1 MKHLSDTHT
10 WVEPGHKLPDFE
22 HIRPINLNQNVS
34 TAGNVRT
41 LKKLMRYRFIG
52 LTLLSVIL
60 GTGGALT
67 SAAQVPTAPSLK
79 PQLVA
84 ASDVVATRDAALLR
98 EGLQAVDRGDWFE
111 VRQSESLI
119 RDTTA
124 RDILTWYRARR
135 DSRMLFDEMDRAL
148 TRLGGWPEI
157 NTIRARAE
165 EFIGGSTLD
174 AHARVAWFENHGGAR
189 TGIGHITFA
198 RALEALGRDEEAL
211 REVRAAWH
219 GRTLNKDLSQ
229 RTYAKYQDK
238 LTQADHRRRADFLLW
253 TRQTSAAERMKPL
266 LTPDWKTLVDARS
279 RLIRRARGVDTAVDS
294 VSRELQSH
302 PGLLFDRAEW
312 RRRARMT
319 DRVTPLLRQIDGAS
333 IPAAG
338 RSRLWKARHPQART
352 ALKNGDWRL
361 TYELAAPHGMTS
373 GRDFAEA
380 EWLAGWVAL
389 RHLGDA
395 NLALEHFERLQTG
408 VSTPISLSRALYWK
422 GRSHEALGDQPAAD
436 AAYAAAATHR
446 FSYYGQLAAEKVM
459 QGTIQISAAYTVTE
473 TDRSNFDSRSLVRA
487 MRLFA
492 ENGWD
497 ASFRKFAYHLDD
509 QLTRPQDFDLL
520 AELGRQYHYA
530 DIGVRGAKAGLA
542 KGVVA
547 PDAAYPLV
555 DYTLLR
561 EPDVERSLMLALS
574 RQESEMN
581 PAAISHANARG
592 LMQFIPRTAKLEARR
607 QGLPFRTSWLTDDPG
622 YNMTLGGAHLDTLL
636 NQFNGSYIMT
646 AAAYNAGASRPQRW
660 IGEYGDPRA
669 GEIDPVDWVEF
680 IPFSETRNYVQRV
693 LENTQV
699 YRHRLSGQ
707 PEAIRLSDDLQRG
720 RFGKN

>member
-1 MKHLSDTHT
+1 MYQRQE
-10 WVEPGHKLPDFE
+10 VEG
-22 HIRPINLNQNVS
+22 
-34 TAGNVRT
+34 T
-41 LKKLMRYRFIG
+41 LKKLMRNRFIS
-52 LTLLSVIL
+52 LTFFSL
-60 GTGGALT
+60 ALT
-67 SAAQVPTAPSLK
+67 AGFASPGLAQVPTAPSVK
-79 PQLVA
+79 PQLIA

-98 EGLQAVDRGDWFE
+98 DGLQAVDRGDWFE
-111 VRQSESLI
+111 VRQAESQI

-165 EFIGGSTLD
+165 EFIDGSTLD
-174 AHARVAWFENHGGAR
+174 ARARVAWFETHGGAR
-189 TGIGHITFA
+189 TGAGHITYA
-198 RALEALGRDEEAL
+198 KALEALGREEEAL

-219 GRTLNKDLSQ
+219 GRTLTRDVSQ
-229 RTYAKYQDK
+229 RTYAKYKDK
-238 LTQADHRRRADFLLW
+238 LTQADHRKRADFLLW
-253 TRQTSAAERMKPL
+253 TRQTTAAARMKPL

-279 RLIRRARGVDTAVDS
+279 KLIRRARGVDAAVDS
-294 VSRELQSH
+294 VPRELQSH
-302 PGLLFDRAEW
+302 PGLLYDRAEW

-319 DRVTPLLRQIDGAS
+319 NRVVPLLRQIDGADV
-333 IPAAG
+333 PAAG
-338 RSRLWKARHPQART
+338 RSRLWKARHPQARV
-352 ALKNGDWRL
+352 ALKESNWRL
-361 TYELAAPHGMTS
+361 AYELSAPHGMSS

-395 NLALEHFERLQTG
+395 ALALEHFETLQEG

-422 GRSHEALGDQPAAD
+422 GRAHETLGNEDQANAAF
-436 AAYAAAATHR
+436 AAAATHR

-459 QGTIQISAAYTVTE
+459 QDTIQISAGYTL
-473 TDRSNFDSRSLVRA
+473 TDIDRENFNNRSLVRA

-520 AELGRQYHYA
+520 ADLGREYHYI

-547 PDAAYPLV
+547 PNAAYPV
-555 DYTLLR
+555 VEYPLLR
-561 EPDVERSLMLALS
+561 EPQVERSLMLALS

-592 LMQFIPRTAKLEARR
+592 LMQFVPRTAQLEARR
-607 QGLPFRTSWLTDDPG
+607 QGLPFRKSWLTDDPG

-636 NQFNGSYIMT
+636 NQFNGSYIKT

-699 YRHRLSGQ
+699 YRHRLSGE
-707 PEAIRLSDDLQRG
+707 PEPIRLSFDLERG
-720 RFGKN
+720 RFGNN